1 MGVLCFVF
9 YAYARARAGRLGAD
23 THIILKGGSVVAAI
37 VNALLHTCLMNL
49 FFSVAQRERS
59 LVSRRTVDRVLWL
72 YTILGQKWAV
82 NALLPR
88 TFPRQWC

>member
-1 MGVLCFVF
+1 MPVLGALTWGVLCFVF

-49 FFSVAQRERS
+49 FFLASHSEKEVGLSSNCR
-59 LVSRRTVDRVLWL
+59 
-72 YTILGQKWAV
+72 
-82 NALLPR
+82 
-88 TFPRQWC
+88 